1 MESAGLLHPVIKYAQ
16 RLPFPRKYP
25 AAMKRSLLLPLLFL
39 LSSSLL
45 AQTREIT
52 GTVRSKSDK
61 SPLPGVSVRLKG
73 SSRGATTDGKGA
85 FRIAVPTTNVV
96 LVFSFIGYVT
106 REVKVPAATGAVTV
120 TLDED
125 VKALSEVVVIGY
137 STKEKRDITGAVTT
151 RAAAADGRS
160 PKAVPSSLP
169 SPSAPV
175 MDREETS
182 VTEKAAGLA
191 DHAAAG
197 PAGRSG
203 VLTAG
208 ELNDY
213 GKWGLWQDI
222 AGHDLRQW
230 QEQWQISPLERYS
243 VQLVNDAGF
252 PVIDAVVRLRDGQG
266 KTLWETRTDNTGKG
280 ELWQNLFAGGVAGK
294 AASVEAVVHG
304 QSYSL
309 SGPTPFAAGVNTIK
323 IPQPCRT
330 PAPVDIAF
338 VVDATG
344 SMGDEIEFLKAELS
358 DVIGKAKSAMPG
370 TTIRLGSVFYRDAGD
385 EYVTRKQDFWP
396 DISRTVDF
404 IKAQAAGGGGDY
416 PEAVEEALQAAV
428 HGLTWSPEARAR
440 LLFLVLDAPPHQN
453 PEIIRT
459 LQRLTRE
466 AAAAGIRII
475 PVTASGID
483 KSTEY
488 LMRSLALGT
497 NGTYVFL
504 TDDSGVG
511 NAHIKPTT
519 DKFEVELLNGLL
531 TKLITRFTQTTDCR
545 PVPVNAAGTAYA
557 ELPGTGAIT
566 NGKRSWNYFPNPTRE
581 TLNLTFGGE
590 VKEFFVTDITGKIIL
605 RATPAGGKA
614 TVNLHN
620 YPTGIYFVKVQQG
633 DAWETGRFVLNR

>member
-1 MESAGLLHPVIKYAQ
+1 MESAGSLHPVIKYAQ
-16 RLPFPRKYP
+16 RLPFPRKFP
-25 AAMKRSLLLPLLFL
+25 AAMKRSLLLPLLFM
-39 LSSSLL
+39 LSTGLL
-45 AQTREIT
+45 AQTRQIT

-61 SPLPGVSVRLKG
+61 SPLLGVSVLLKG

-85 FRIAVPTTNVV
+85 FRIDVPTTNVV

-106 REVKVPAATGAVTV
+106 REVKVPTATGSLIV

-137 STKEKRDITGAVTT
+137 STKEKRDITGAV
-151 RAAAADGRS
+151 AGRTAGVES
-160 PKAVPSSLP
+160 RSRRAVPKSLP
-169 SPSAPV
+169 SPSASA
-175 MDREETS
+175 MDREES
-182 VTEKAAGLA
+182 GAPSEAARLA
-191 DHAAAG
+191 DGAAEG
-197 PAGRSG
+197 PAGKPG

-222 AGHDLRQW
+222 ATHDLQQW
-230 QEQWQISPLERYS
+230 QQRWQISPLERYS

-280 ELWQNLFAGGVAGK
+280 ELWQNLFAGGTAGK
-294 AASVEAVVHG
+294 VASVEAVVNG

-309 SGPTPFAAGVNTIK
+309 AGPTPFAAGVNTIK
-323 IPQPCRT
+323 ISQPCRT

-358 DVIGKAKSAMPG
+358 DVIGKAKTSLPG

-385 EYVTRKQDFWP
+385 EYVTRKNDFSP
-396 DISRTVDF
+396 DIARTVNF
-404 IKAQAAGGGGDY
+404 IKAQRADGGGDF

-428 HGLTWSPEARAR
+428 HGLAWSPEARAR

-453 PEIIRT
+453 PEIIRA

-511 NAHIKPTT
+511 NPHIKPTT

-557 ELPGTGAIT
+557 ELPGTGSVP
-566 NGKRSWNYFPNPTRE
+566 NGKRSWHYFPNPTRE
-581 TLNLTFGGE
+581 ILNLTFGGE

-620 YPTGIYFVKVQQG
+620 YPTGIYFVKVKQG
-633 DAWETGRFVLNR
+633 EAWETGRFVLNR